1 MKNKLLPFLII
12 LTSIIFILRLFWV
25 QIININDVKLS
36 NKNSVEKVY
45 NYPERGYIF
54 DRNNKLL
61 VENEPFY
68 DLMITPA
75 KLKQI
80 DTTEFCE
87 ILKIDKQIFID
98 KIKKAKKYSRIKSS
112 VFLSQISKKDYAIIQ
127 EKLWKYDGFFCNKK
141 I

>member
-36 NKNSVEKVY
+36 NKNSVEKTY

-87 ILKIDKQIFID
+87 ILKIDKQ
-98 KIKKAKKYSRIKSS
+98 
-112 VFLSQISKKDYAIIQ
+112 
-127 EKLWKYDGFFCNKK
+127 
-141 I
+141 